1 MSRSYLFIPG
11 NTPSMIQNLDVFES
25 DAIILDLEDS
35 VLDYDK
41 DAARTL
47 VTEFLKKYQFTDT
60 EIFIRINDSENIN
73 FKEDVLQTNTLDI
86 QGYVLP
92 KANIESIDQLRHLT
106 GKEIIPIIE
115 SPRSLLELEQI
126 VQKYEIRGI
135 LFGAEDFTKEL
146 GISRTLEGTEILYT
160 RSRIA
165 ITCNAYNIESIDTPY
180 VNAHDEDGIYID
192 SNNAKNLGFTAKSC
206 IHPNHV
212 DAIKEVF
219 SPNNEEITNALRI
232 IKKAESENKGAFSL
246 DGKMIDVPIIKKAEK
261 VIEKAKKYNLL

>member
-25 DAIILDLEDS
+25 DCIILDLEDS

-41 DAARTL
+41 DAARIL
-47 VTEFLKKYQFTDT
+47 VSEFLKKYEFTNT
-60 EIFIRINDSENIN
+60 EIFIRINDAESIN
-73 FKEDVLQTNTLDI
+73 FKEDVLQTNTLNI

-92 KANIESIDQLRHLT
+92 KADIDSIDKLRSLT

-115 SPRSLLELEQI
+115 SPKSLLQLEQI
-126 VQKYEIRGI
+126 VQKYQIRGI

-146 GISRTLEGTEILYT
+146 GISRTLEGTEILYI
-160 RSRIA
+160 RSKIA
-165 ITCNAYNIESIDTPY
+165 ITCNAFNKESIDTPY
-180 VNAHDEDGIYID
+180 VNAHDEEGIYID
-192 SNNAKNLGFTAKSC
+192 ARNAKNLGFTAKSC

-212 DAIKEVF
+212 DAINDTF
-219 SPNNEEITNALRI
+219 SPSEQEITEALRI
-232 IKKAESENKGAFSL
+232 IKKAETSEKGAFSL

-261 VIEKAKKYNLL
+261 TIEKAKKYNLI